1 LASLTDDLMKQAV
14 RKSSGLH
21 RMLTAFPNMQSHI
34 SFDTINSLKESLLP
48 KNKKNENESD
58 S

>member
-1 LASLTDDLMKQAV
+1 MKQAV

-34 SFDTINSLKESLLP
+34 SFDTINSLKKSLLP
-48 KNKKNENESD
+48 KNRKNEKESD